1 MFPECFNA
9 DKHSIIYSFSVL
21 SAALK
26 AFLSLQH
33 LIEIFPQVSNT
44 LSRKIFQISSNNE
57 AREHNVMY
65 VSQSVTDM
73 FVNVRLSSIASPLC
87 ACGLYS

>member
-1 MFPECFNA
+1 MFPEHFN
-9 DKHSIIYSFSVL
+9 KHSIIYSFSVL

-33 LIEIFPQVSNT
+33 LIEIFPQASNT
-44 LSRKIFQISSNNE
+44 LSRKIFQVSSNSE

-65 VSQSVTDM
+65 ASQSVTDM
-73 FVNVRLSSIASPLC
+73 FGFLLISPLC
-87 ACGLYS
+87 ACGL